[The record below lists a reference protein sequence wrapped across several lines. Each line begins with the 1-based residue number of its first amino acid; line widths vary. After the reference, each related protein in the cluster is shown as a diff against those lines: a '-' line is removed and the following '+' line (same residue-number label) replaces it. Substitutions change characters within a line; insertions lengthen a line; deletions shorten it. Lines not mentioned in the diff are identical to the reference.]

1 MLKSVD
7 EVRNN
12 RHEYWKISK
21 FLHSLVVL
29 VPYLTVLSVVNVT
42 LVSVIGLWNM
52 RTEHWWNG
60 GGENRSSGRKTGLS
74 ASLSTPVPIGVD
86 WDRNRTSWVWYDI
99 FINCNW
105 VDTRWQ
111 QYSTHLHT
119 NSTQND
125 TKQTIHRRTQQSVG
139 VRAVPRLG

>member
-42 LVSVIGLWNM
+42 LVSVIGL
-52 RTEHWWNG
+52 
-60 GGENRSSGRKTGLS
+60 
-74 ASLSTPVPIGVD
+74 
-86 WDRNRTSWVWYDI
+86 
-99 FINCNW
+99 
-105 VDTRWQ
+105 
-111 QYSTHLHT
+111 
-119 NSTQND
+119 
-125 TKQTIHRRTQQSVG
+125 
-139 VRAVPRLG
+139 